1 MAIRHT
7 VMIKLVKK
15 EDKAKVAESLEK
27 MAGGLSG
34 VKWISFNVF
43 TDLGL
48 VETNADVT
56 LVVDFPDKESY
67 LAYASHPDHLSI
79 INSNKPL
86 VANRLAIQYDAP
98 AKV

>member
-7 VMIKLVKK
+7 VMIKLAKK
-15 EDKAKVAESLEK
+15 EDKTKVAESLEK

-34 VKWISFNVF
+34 VKWINFSVF

-56 LVVDFPDKESY
+56 VVIDFPDKDNY

-79 INSNKPL
+79 VNSNKPL
-86 VANRLAIQYDAP
+86 VVNRLAIQYDAP
-98 AKV
+98 AKM